1 MTTPPISASTTAPPA
16 RNGGPGGAAGAAQ
29 SKSAAAQRFEAMAI
43 AAFLKPMFKDFG
55 KADAP
60 FGGGNTFRMF
70 RPYFVQAVAQQ
81 MERNGGLGL
90 EPAIARALSPG
101 TAPPTPLPSPSAAS
115 LLQPGTTSW
124 TGNTTPPQ
132 AD

>member
-1 MTTPPISASTTAPPA
+1 MTTPPISTSITAQPSRNAAPA
-16 RNGGPGGAAGAAQ
+16 GAAGAAH
-29 SKSAAAQRFEAMAI
+29 SKSAAARRFETMAI

-81 MERNGGLGL
+81 MERDGGLNL
-90 EPAIARALSPG
+90 EPAIARALSAG
-101 TAPPTPLPSPSAAS
+101 KAPPTPMPAPSTAS

-124 TGNTTPPQ
+124 TGTSTSPQ
-132 AD
+132 GD